1 MNSYRETDAHQRAK
15 WAILNGCAQAGYTPQ
30 SEVIGGDW
38 RADVL
43 AARGGVRVAFEVQWS
58 PQKLRET
65 LLRQERYARDGVRG
79 CWFFRQ
85 PPSALRAAEDPAAR
99 RDLPLFHLFANA
111 DGSFVVRLS
120 GRLTPLG
127 SFVAALLGGQV
138 RFCEEAVSTE
148 AQEAAFEFYPL
159 RCDACGRVGHVH
171 RLKPPI
177 LARCGHRA
185 ALDQDWALFA
195 TRGEL
200 LTAAHQAAANDP
212 ALTLARFSE
221 VGGGASAA
229 CPHCGAAYPERR
241 IALAGYGEQPVRT
254 LTAEV
259 RLRRPLRLR
268 SAHWCF
274 PVEGEPCCPPGG

>member
-1 MNSYRETDAHQRAK
+1 MNSLRETDAHQRAK
-15 WAILNGCAQAGYTPQ
+15 AAILNGCAQVGYTPQ
-30 SEVIGGDW
+30 SEAVGGGW

-43 AARGGVRVAFEVQWS
+43 AARGGVRIAFEVQWS

-65 LLRQERYARDGVRG
+65 LLRQERYADDGVRG

-111 DGSFVVRLS
+111 DGTFVVRLG
-120 GRLTPLG
+120 GRLTPLDV
-127 SFVAALLGGQV
+127 FVAALLGSRV
-138 RFCEEAVSTE
+138 RFCGEAAAAE
-148 AQEAAFEFYPL
+148 AQKAAFEFYPL
-159 RCDACGRVGHVH
+159 RCDACGRVGHVQ

-185 ALDQDWALFA
+185 ALDQDSAFVAARDEFLA
-195 TRGEL
+195 
-200 LTAAHQAAANDP
+200 AAHQAAANDP
-212 ALTLARFSE
+212 ALTPTRFSAVE
-221 VGGGASAA
+221 SGALAA

-241 IALAGYGEQPVRT
+241 IALAGYGEQPFRT
-254 LTAEV
+254 LTAEL
-259 RLRRPLRLR
+259 RLRRPLRLP

-274 PVEGEPCCPPGG
+274 PVEGGFCCPPGG